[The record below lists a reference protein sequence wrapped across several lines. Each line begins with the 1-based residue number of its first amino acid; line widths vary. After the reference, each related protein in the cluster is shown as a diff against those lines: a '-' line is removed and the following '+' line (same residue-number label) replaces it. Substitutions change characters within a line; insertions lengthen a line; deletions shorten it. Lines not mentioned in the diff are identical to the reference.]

1 MQARK
6 IIQAVIA
13 IVCALALI
21 IGIIAV
27 ATSSDGQNSPQKT
40 VSLKVIDGGGKSTS
54 YKFKTNCI
62 YLKDAILTDN
72 FAEGEDRE
80 EGFWIKRVGEIT
92 AGEDEHWQIYIEGKL
107 TAKKADKIK
116 LENEASYS
124 LKLISQKE
132 K

>member
-1 MQARK
+1 MIKA
-6 IIQAVIA
+6 AVA

-21 IGIIAV
+21 IGIVAV
-27 ATSSDGQNSPQKT
+27 ASSSGDKTPPQKT
-40 VSLKVIDGGGKSTS
+40 ISLKVIDGEGKSTS

-62 YLKDAILTDN
+62 YLKDAVLTDN

-92 AGEDEHWQIYIEGKL
+92 AKENEHWQIYIEGKL

-116 LENEASYS
+116 LENDASYS